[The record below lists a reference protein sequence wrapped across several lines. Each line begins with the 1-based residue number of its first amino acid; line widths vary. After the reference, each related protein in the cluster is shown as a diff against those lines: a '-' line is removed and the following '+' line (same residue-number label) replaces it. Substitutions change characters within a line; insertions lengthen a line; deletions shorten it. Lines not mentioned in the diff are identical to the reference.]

1 MPRWEPDAPERLERA
16 ALELFAEQGFD
27 ATTVPEIAARAG
39 LTTRSF
45 FRHFAD
51 KREVLFRGDDAI
63 PERIAAMLATAPGP
77 LSVMEMLTWGVET
90 IAREHFQG
98 RREELRARQAI
109 VATDAGLQEREMRKQ
124 MLISQ
129 AITDALTGAGLSP
142 LRATVAGKL
151 AVAISSTAIGLWMQA
166 ADERTLVDHVR
177 EVRAALTELVDADG
191 SWLELAEA

>member
-166 ADERTLVDHVR
+166 TDERTLVDHVR
-177 EVRAALTELVDADG
+177 EVRTALTELVDADG

>member
-90 IAREHFQG
+90 IAREHLQG
-98 RREELRARQAI
+98 RREELRSRQAI

-129 AITDALTGAGLSP
+129 AITDALTGAGLSR

-166 ADERTLVDHVR
+166 TDERTLVDHVR
-177 EVRAALTELVDADG
+177 EVRTALTELVDADG

>member
-90 IAREHFQG
+90 IAREHLQG
-98 RREELRARQAI
+98 RREELRSRQAI

-166 ADERTLVDHVR
+166 TDERTLVDHVR
-177 EVRAALTELVDADG
+177 EVRTALTELVDADG